1 MTSTWK
7 HTLSDLLMQLFRKPA
22 RAEAE
27 NEVPLHPNPANH
39 GGTRRRDE
47 NVNPPHNLPK
57 ENLTAEERE
66 RRIKEANRIY
76 WKAMG
81 SIESFWAAYPYERPP
96 GHEPE
101 PQRDTGRKHG
111 GGR

>member
-1 MTSTWK
+1 MR
-7 HTLSDLLMQLFRKPA
+7 LFRKPA
-22 RAEAE
+22 LSEAE
-27 NEVPLHPNPANH
+27 NEAPPPPPPSHH

-47 NVNPPHNLPK
+47 NEKPPHNLRK

-81 SIESFWAAYPYERPP
+81 SIEAFWEAYPYERPP

-101 PQRDTGRKHG
+101 PKLKPQREHSDG
-111 GGR
+111 GGRGGR